1 MELEILYEDNHLL
14 ALNKPAGLA
23 TQSSEHNATSL
34 EDEAKAYIKKA
45 YNKPGN
51 VYLHP
56 IHRLDKPTSG
66 VVLFA
71 KTSKALSR
79 LQEMMRQ
86 HQIQKTYVALCEG
99 HIIPQEGT
107 LEHLLEHDDHKA
119 RISKSGKKAILHY
132 KVIATTP
139 TYSQVTIALVT
150 GRYHQIR
157 AQFQAI
163 GHPVLGDKKY
173 GAKLP
178 FTHDTIALH
187 HQSLAL
193 THPVTGI
200 PLEITAPLP
209 LIEPAAFA
217 WVQK

>member
-1 MELEILYEDNHLL
+1 MVEVLYEDNHLL

-23 TQSSEHNATSL
+23 TQGSEHNKQSL

-45 YNKPGN
+45 QNKPGN

-79 LQEMMRQ
+79 LQEMMRELK
-86 HQIQKTYVALCEG
+86 IKKTYIAICEG
-99 HIIPQEGT
+99 TVLPQEGT
-107 LEHLLEHDDHKA
+107 LKHNLAHDEHKA
-119 RISKSGKKAILHY
+119 SVTKDGKPSILHY
-132 KVIATTP
+132 KVTKTHNSNSLIT
-139 TYSQVTIALVT
+139 VELVT

-157 AQFQAI
+157 VQFQAI

-173 GAKLP
+173 GSSQSFYK
-178 FTHDTIALH
+178 DGIALH
-187 HQSLAL
+187 HKTLSFS
-193 THPVTGI
+193 HPVTHI
-200 PLEITAPLP
+200 LLEISAPLP
-209 LIEPAAFA
+209 PYYSTT
-217 WVQK
+217 

>member
-1 MELEILYEDNHLL
+1 MVEILYEDNHLL

-23 TQSSEHNATSL
+23 TQASEHNAANL

-51 VYLHP
+51 VFLHP

-71 KTSKALSR
+71 KTSKALQR
-79 LQEMMRQ
+79 LQEMMRE

-99 HIIPQEGT
+99 QITPSEGT

-132 KVIATTP
+132 KVVATTP
-139 TYSQVTIALVT
+139 TYSQVTINLIT

-163 GHPVLGDKKY
+163 HHPILGDKKY
-173 GAKLP
+173 GSKLP
-178 FTHDTIALH
+178 FPEDTIALH
-187 HQSLAL
+187 HQTLSL
-193 THPVTGI
+193 THPVTGAH
-200 PLEITAPLP
+200 LEITAKLP
-209 LIEPAAFA
+209 KNF
-217 WVQK
+217 